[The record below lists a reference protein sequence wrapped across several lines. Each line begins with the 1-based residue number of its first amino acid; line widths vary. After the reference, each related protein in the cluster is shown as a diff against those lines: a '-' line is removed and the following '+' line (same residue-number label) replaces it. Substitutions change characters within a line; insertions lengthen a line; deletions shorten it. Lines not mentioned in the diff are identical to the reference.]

1 MDSNSLQLP
10 TTNRTLHEVHA
21 GLAAF
26 GYVLEEG
33 DIIGATPR
41 NNQATNNST
50 TSIVVTYR
58 NPKTKTR
65 IVKAAQNANIWNL
78 PIPTRNV
85 KGRGNVCSFREVT
98 TKRHRT
104 KAERKTDNRVAKFLS
119 SCKFYTTSTTKIPS
133 EGDSK
138 SSNQ

>member
-1 MDSNSLQLP
+1 VEERTLAKFPLTIPAPDNNNNNDPMCQLVVTGITTEFPMDSNSLQLP

-65 IVKAAQNANIWNL
+65 IVKAA
-78 PIPTRNV
+78 
-85 KGRGNVCSFREVT
+85 
-98 TKRHRT
+98 
-104 KAERKTDNRVAKFLS
+104 
-119 SCKFYTTSTTKIPS
+119 
-133 EGDSK
+133 
-138 SSNQ
+138 